1 MFSHHLIYVTI
12 YTTREYIV
20 FLEVCGS
27 AKTMGWWDR
36 LTTDEFQ
43 YSLKF
48 QMLTDVSV
56 MHLLDL
62 PEVTNKILSST
73 RSSWWRAPWKTVNW
87 TGVLK
92 FYLAASEDFACS
104 NFYLEILS
112 VTSTQCILLANT
124 NFNSLLNAMFTNIA
138 VTCENMTFLLPWQ
151 IAK

>member
-1 MFSHHLIYVTI
+1 MHMFSHHLIYVT
-12 YTTREYIV
+12 TLPENTLFSSMCVALQRW
-20 FLEVCGS
+20 C
-27 AKTMGWWDR
+27 DR
-36 LTTDEFQ
+36 LTTDEN
-43 YSLKF
+43 SLKF

-56 MHLLDL
+56 MHLPDL

-87 TGVLK
+87 TGVFK
-92 FYLAASEDFACS
+92 CYLAASEDFACS

-124 NFNSLLNAMFTNIA
+124 NFNSLLNAMFTNTA
-138 VTCENMTFLLPWQ
+138 VRCEYMTFLLPSQ